1 MKMKKLT
8 ATLLSAVLG
17 VYAMAGDTL
26 FQNGKTEWKI
36 GISPKAAP
44 AEQYAAQELQ
54 TALQKISGA
63 EFPILKSETFPDGN
77 TIIIGSPDSTPQI
90 REKADALKLKKGNTE
105 ELAVYTLGGNLYLAG
120 NNPRGALY
128 AVYSFLQNQLGVRWF
143 WPGDDGEFI
152 RKKNSYPLPQLSFNY
167 KPPFRF
173 REMTP
178 CGLHYHVPTEIWLAR
193 NFMNGG
199 SRTLSVREKAGFY
212 RLDGGHWVSIGKRE
226 FAKHPG
232 YFSLIDNRRVP
243 EGEAGCWSNP
253 DFTKMIVQKHLD
265 LIKKRKF
272 DLLNTF
278 PADITQR
285 CECAECVKNP
295 DPSSRWF
302 QYYHKLIQEIRKSE
316 PQMMFAGI
324 AYQEYRTVPAARVEG
339 LEYVE
344 YCQYNRCYVHK
355 FEDPSCS
362 LNRKS
367 MEELKRWQEK
377 APMGIYGYEFDVFKG
392 AMYLPFWN
400 MLADEM
406 KHFRDMKLVRM
417 KTELGVY
424 YPKDAK
430 RADLPQ
436 QAHRLSNYL
445 YAQLM
450 WNPAAETDTL
460 LRDWCDTVY
469 GAGAEAMY
477 AYHQAMAKAWDSM
490 KIHLTYFGADPG
502 GAAKNLINDKL
513 IQFAKA
519 QFKTAEA
526 DVKKEKNPQL
536 RKRHLEEI
544 ALEAALFGKWEKAY
558 QVARDNAV
566 TVCPP
571 LLKGGNEFEK
581 LGKLPMTSKKGT
593 HLPTETRIY
602 RTPDALHIQVVCM
615 EPDRKN
621 LRKGKAGRDVN
632 LWNDDSIEL
641 FLDLNDG
648 SSYRQMAVNPA
659 GGTYD
664 AAGSDKKWD
673 PVWTATPELEAD
685 RWIMNIQIPFASLGK
700 TPKDGDQWKIIVIR
714 NSKPEACGFP
724 APAHLDLSRAATL
737 YFSKN
742 TDPDRRM
749 TWISTPALAG
759 GRRFESCKT
768 AFLKDGWQVQN
779 VKGPEGAK
787 NVDLSDSKLIV
798 IENYQNK
805 LPLGFYRE
813 TLIPAVKNGA
823 VVVFSCYFWVHE
835 LHKQFDDPTYQMKFA
850 ENASK
855 TRKPSWIAQNSFAD
869 TPNKI
874 REVLRHT
881 PSGNFI
887 PAYPGKW
894 EELARQQ
901 TAKGEEQPF
910 ILARPLGKGMVVL
923 TGDIGGNVKLLENIL
938 EYNKAIK
945 R

>member
-1 MKMKKLT
+1 
-8 ATLLSAVLG
+8 
-17 VYAMAGDTL
+17 
-26 FQNGKTEWKI
+26 
-36 GISPKAAP
+36 
-44 AEQYAAQELQ
+44 
-54 TALQKISGA
+54 
-63 EFPILKSETFPDGN
+63 
-77 TIIIGSPDSTPQI
+77 
-90 REKADALKLKKGNTE
+90 
-105 ELAVYTLGGNLYLAG
+105 
-120 NNPRGALY
+120 
-128 AVYSFLQNQLGVRWF
+128 
-143 WPGDDGEFI
+143 
-152 RKKNSYPLPQLSFNY
+152 
-167 KPPFRF
+167 
-173 REMTP
+173 
-178 CGLHYHVPTEIWLAR
+178 
-193 NFMNGG
+193 
-199 SRTLSVREKAGFY
+199 
-212 RLDGGHWVSIGKRE
+212 
-226 FAKHPG
+226 
-232 YFSLIDNRRVP
+232 
-243 EGEAGCWSNP
+243 
-253 DFTKMIVQKHLD
+253 
-265 LIKKRKF
+265 
-272 DLLNTF
+272 
-278 PADITQR
+278 
-285 CECAECVKNP
+285 
-295 DPSSRWF
+295 
-302 QYYHKLIQEIRKSE
+302 
-316 PQMMFAGI
+316 
-324 AYQEYRTVPAARVEG
+324 
-339 LEYVE
+339 
-344 YCQYNRCYVHK
+344 
-355 FEDPSCS
+355 
-362 LNRKS
+362 
-367 MEELKRWQEK
+367 
-377 APMGIYGYEFDVFKG
+377 
-392 AMYLPFWN
+392 
-400 MLADEM
+400 
-406 KHFRDMKLVRM
+406 
-417 KTELGVY
+417 
-424 YPKDAK
+424 
-430 RADLPQ
+430 
-436 QAHRLSNYL
+436 
-445 YAQLM
+445 M

-813 TLIPAVKNGA
+813 TLVPAVKNGA

-894 EELARQQ
+894 EELTRQQ